1 MLGRYSDDHVMPRV
15 KSFRAT
21 ERIRVAFES
30 AGIVADEHGP
40 SPISPEL
47 AKSAYKAGLLT
58 CVRSIRLSS
67 RPKTSTPSEWRLGRR
82 RTTNRGTLANAESWL
97 RDVAS
102 RLGHR
107 STDVTSNG

>member
-58 CVRSIRLSS
+58 WCEEHQAVEPAEDLDPERV
-67 RPKTSTPSEWRLGRR
+67 EAWAQ
-82 RTTNRGTLANAESWL
+82 ANHQP
-97 RDVAS
+97 RDTGE
-102 RLGHR
+102 R
-107 STDVTSNG
+107 